1 LEGITLHKFME
12 IVVCILAIVGFA
24 CVVKHIMHCKE
35 GCCLCGLHK
44 TKGED
49 EKMAR
54 STSSYK
60 IKVD

>member
-1 LEGITLHKFME
+1 MHKFME
-12 IVVCILAIVGFA
+12 IVVCILAIIGLA
-24 CVVKHIMHCKE
+24 CIVKHLMHCKE

-44 TKGED
+44 IKVGD
-49 EKMAR
+49 EKTAG